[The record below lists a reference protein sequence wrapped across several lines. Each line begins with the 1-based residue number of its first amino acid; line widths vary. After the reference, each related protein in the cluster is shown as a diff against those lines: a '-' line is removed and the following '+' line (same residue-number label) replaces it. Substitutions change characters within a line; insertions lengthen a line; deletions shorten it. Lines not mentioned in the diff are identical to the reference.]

1 MCIYVEG
8 MCCLSKCRRHFQ
20 VNSAVRDYIQQHV
33 FIFIFSL
40 ASRSIRV
47 HRHQGIR
54 VAVVTSLVHPTK
66 SSSVTFPYI
75 LNYRY
80 FFYFFFLIIQI
91 LIVLQKL
98 YVKDGPN
105 RHDVSLSCFKASA

>member
-1 MCIYVEG
+1 MCVYVEG
-8 MCCLSKCRRHFQ
+8 ICCLSKCRRNFQ
-20 VNSAVRDYIQQHV
+20 VNSAVCDYIQQHV
-33 FIFIFSL
+33 FIFIFS
-40 ASRSIRV
+40 SRSIQV
-47 HRHQGIR
+47 HRHQWIR

-80 FFYFFFLIIQI
+80 LFYFFLIIQI
-91 LIVLQKL
+91 LIVSQKL

-105 RHDVSLSCFKASA
+105 HHDVTVLF